1 MEGTPRPNVNS
12 TRRLAW
18 SAAILLVMTAL
29 PIVFAAP
36 PAAADC
42 ISAGCPAPVP
52 LPATA
57 FHFPVGA
64 RWQYQLQ
71 AAHDPSGSGC
81 LYPTMGGVN
90 TGIMGTSFATGQTV
104 APTVFDIDFQVDGF
118 CTGGTIT
125 QENTGAVSDL
135 HARGA
140 HVIGNI
146 DAGGAESFR
155 PDFPEYQAFNNS
167 CNGCLFGKPIS
178 GFRNE
183 FWLNIN
189 NNVFGHDPKDPPG
202 TMESAQQFILEEVA
216 NRLAR
221 VKADGFDGVEF
232 DVVDAWQNRTGLTI
246 SPDTQLQ
253 FNSQLANLAH
263 QQGLPAALKNDVEQI
278 PDLLPYFD
286 FAINEQ
292 CQQYRECATL
302 DPFLNTGKAVYQVEY
317 KLSTGKFCPA
327 ANAANRS
334 AILKTFDLFDKPWTP
349 CK

>member
-1 MEGTPRPNVNS
+1 MDATLRLRITGTS
-12 TRRLAW
+12 RLAL
-18 SAAILLVMTAL
+18 SAAMLLVLTAV
-29 PIVFAAP
+29 PIVFVSS

-42 ISAGCPAPVP
+42 VSTVCPTPVP
-52 LPATA
+52 LPAGA
-57 FHFPVGA
+57 FHFHVGA

-71 AAHDPSGSGC
+71 AARNSSGSAC
-81 LYPTMGGVN
+81 LYPSTGGIN
-90 TGIMGTSFATGQTV
+90 TAITGTSYATGQTV
-104 APTVFDIDFQVDGF
+104 APTVFDIDFQTDGF
-118 CTGGTIT
+118 CTGGTIS
-125 QENTGAVSDL
+125 QENTAAVNDL

-140 HVIGNI
+140 HVIGYI

-155 PDFPEYQAFNNS
+155 PDFAQYQAFNNS

-189 NNVFGHDPKDPPG
+189 TNVFGHDPNDPSG
-202 TMESAQQFILEEVA
+202 TQESAQEFILEQVD

-263 QQGLPAALKNDVEQI
+263 QRGLSVALKNDVEQV

-292 CQQYRECATL
+292 CQQYRECSTL
-302 DPFLNTGKAVYQVEY
+302 DPFLSSGKAVYQVEY

-334 AILKTFDLFDKPWTP
+334 AILKTFDLFDTPWTP
-349 CK
+349 CN